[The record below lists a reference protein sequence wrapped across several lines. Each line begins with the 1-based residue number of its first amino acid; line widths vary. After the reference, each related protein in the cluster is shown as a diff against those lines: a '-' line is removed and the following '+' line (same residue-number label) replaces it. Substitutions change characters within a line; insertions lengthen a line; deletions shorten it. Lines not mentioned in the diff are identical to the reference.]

1 MNDHEAQRIAAA
13 ANQLRPDWPTSSVLT
28 LLRKNL
34 MDRPRRD
41 VAVALTWIAC
51 EPATSNPAR
60 VLESGPWWRAVA
72 VEGTSPTTQGK
83 RGPICVHCGH
93 ERPHCERRN
102 STDHAYEGP
111 DDWMR
116 RRPAPGEDDR
126 KAKAREYA
134 RQAVGDT
141 KAAKEPE
148 PEKPAPTPNPNVA
161 RIRAAM
167 TEESN
172 A

>member
-51 EPATSNPAR
+51 EPNTANPAR

-72 VEGTSPTTQGK
+72 VEGTSATRQAK
-83 RGPICVHCGH
+83 RGPLCVHCGH

-102 STDHAYEGP
+102 ATDHAYEGP

-116 RRPAPGEDDR
+116 RRPDDEQR
-126 KAKAREYA
+126 KQAAREYA
-134 RQAVGDT
+134 RQALGDA
-141 KAAKEPE
+141 KAVKEPE
-148 PEKPAPTPNPNVA
+148 PEKPAAEPNPNAERV
-161 RIRAAM
+161 RAAM
-167 TEESN
+167 TEET